1 MVDWFTEMLTMLPA
15 ARGPHPRHDLARDQ
29 ETG

>member
-15 ARGPHPRHDLARDQ
+15 ARGQHPRHDLARDQ